1 MNSSNQGNSQGQGAI
16 NQQGASAGSQ
26 QGGARS
32 EPNFVLVDADPDFDS
47 GDEQR
52 ILGEVRRAD
61 RTRNRQ
67 SAEEQNQQGGQ
78 NKSGG

>member
-1 MNSSNQGNSQGQGAI
+1 MNSSNQGNSQGLGAS

-32 EPNFVLVDADPDFDS
+32 EPNFVLVDTDPDFDS
-47 GDEQR
+47 SDDQR

-61 RTRNRQ
+61 RARSRQ
-67 SAEEQNQQGGQ
+67 SGEEQNQQGGQ